1 MHVGGARGS
10 SLICGH
16 SMFIFA
22 HVSGN
27 LRQTERLF
35 FMVEYFIGFL
45 FFDCLIGL
53 FFYREVRFCW
63 YRVS

>member
-10 SLICGH
+10 SFLVTRC
-16 SMFIFA
+16 SDQ
-22 HVSGN
+22 N

-35 FMVEYFIGFL
+35 CTVEYFISFFFFL
-45 FFDCLIGL
+45 LFVCSLCLIGL

-63 YRVS
+63 YRIS